1 MQWNQL
7 TSEEQLRDIITK
19 SSERHQVIFKHSNRC
34 SISSVALQRLEKAK
48 APFDVDFHFL
58 DLINYR
64 GISNKVAETFGVN
77 HESPQVLIIKDG
89 ACVFDES
96 HMGISMA
103 DISDQVMSL

>member
-1 MQWNQL
+1 MHWNQL
-7 TSEEQLRDIITK
+7 SSEEHLREIINK
-19 SSERHQVIFKHSNRC
+19 SSEKHQVIFKHSTRC
-34 SISSVALQRLEKAK
+34 SISSVARQRLEKAK

-64 GISNKVAETFGVN
+64 SLSNKIAETFGVN

-89 ACVFDES
+89 TCVFDES

-103 DISDQVMSL
+103 DIADQVMSA